1 MADTPMKPLLRVL
14 AGEALVPP
22 PWWLMR
28 QAGRYLPEYRAVRS
42 RAKNFIEL
50 CLDPAPATELTL
62 QPVRRFGMDAAILF
76 SDILLLPY
84 AMGQALAYREGEGPV
99 LDPITDRS
107 GVERLRTEGALD
119 RLAGVFETVRRVRA
133 ALGERTALIGF
144 AGAPWTV
151 ATYMV
156 EGGSSRDFRRVKS
169 WAYRD
174 PESFAE
180 LIDSLTRTTIELLN
194 AQIAAGAEVVQ
205 LFDSWSGVLPEAG
218 FERWVIKPAVQ
229 IVAGIKQRHPEC
241 PVIGFPRGAGVL
253 YERYVVE
260 TGVTSVALDTTTPVG
275 FAREKL
281 GPRAA
286 LQGNLDPVLL
296 LVGGR
301 ALDAAVEG
309 LCRSFSGVRW
319 VFNLGHGILPET
331 PPEHVA
337 RLTELLASQG
347 SG

>member
-1 MADTPMKPLLRVL
+1 MADTKIKPLLRVL
-14 AGEALVPP
+14 AGEALAPP

-42 RAKNFIEL
+42 QAKNFIEL
-50 CLDPAPATELTL
+50 CLDPALATELTL

-99 LDPITDRS
+99 LDPITDRA
-107 GVERLRTEGALD
+107 GVDRLRMAGALD

-133 ALGERTALIGF
+133 TLGEQTALIGF

-156 EGGSSRDFRRVKS
+156 EGGSSPDFRRVKS

-174 PESFAE
+174 PEGFAE
-180 LIDSLTRTTIELLN
+180 LIDCLTQATTELLDT
-194 AQIAAGAEVVQ
+194 QISAGAEVVQ
-205 LFDSWSGVLPEAG
+205 LFDTWSGVLPEAE
-218 FERWVIKPAVQ
+218 FDRWVIKPAVR
-229 IVAGIKQRHPEC
+229 IVAGIKSRHPEC

-253 YERYVVE
+253 YERYVIE
-260 TGVTSVALDTTTPVG
+260 TGITSVALDTALPIG
-275 FAREKL
+275 FARARL
-281 GPRAA
+281 GPRVA

-309 LCRSFSGVRW
+309 LCRSFDGMRW
-319 VFNLGHGILPET
+319 VFNLGHGVLPET

-337 RLTELLASQG
+337 RVAGLLAA
-347 SG
+347 